1 MADISLPAKFAHLQ
15 DYVEEWSIAGEEG
28 RYLKRHNSTLEEMTA
43 YYNIVEP
50 LLEDISTYLDQ
61 YSLKDLS
68 PECIRLLNLAL
79 MCQECFSSV
88 VLFKHPH
95 VPNVLPWQQF
105 KVSSSIIDEV
115 KKIPTQKHK

>member
-1 MADISLPAKFAHLQ
+1 MADTSLPAKFAHLQ

-28 RYLKRHNSTLEEMTA
+28 RYLKRHNSTLEEMTV